1 MSKLVHI
8 KLHGILGEQ
17 MGQSDWKL
25 AVTSVGDAVRG
36 IQCNT
41 KKFYSQLLEND
52 KKNIRYRVLI
62 NDQDFQTEEGKDPN
76 TSEGLETSELMM
88 KKEGIKSIDI
98 VPVLEGSDDI
108 FSILTI
114 IIGVVLIATGVGLI
128 AMPGLLGGASA
139 GVAMKAALVMGGIG
153 LVAAGVTNLLTE
165 MPKFGDFRE
174 IEQGG
179 GKAYLLNGPQNTIRE
194 GGPVFVGYGRLL
206 VGSHVV
212 QSAVDT
218 VNAPAD
224 LVPKDTWGQTKYG
237 LLYNIPNAG
246 GLLANR
252 VKAWGTN
259 PND

>member
-1 MSKLVHI
+1 MNKLVNI
-8 KLHGILGEQ
+8 KLHGLLGEQ
-17 MGQSDWKL
+17 MGQSEWKL
-25 AVTSVGDAVRG
+25 AVKSVGDAVRG

-41 KKFYSQLLEND
+41 KKLYSQLLEND

-62 NDQDFQTEEGKDPN
+62 NEQDFEVEEGKDPN
-76 TSEGLETSELMM
+76 TPEGWATSELMM
-88 KKEGIKSIDI
+88 KREGIKSIDI

-114 IIGVVLIATGVGLI
+114 IIGVVLIATGVGAL
-128 AMPGLLGGASA
+128 AMPGFLGSA
-139 GVAMKAALVMGGIG
+139 GVGMKAALVMGGIG
-153 LVAAGVTNLLTE
+153 LVAAGVTNLMTE

-194 GGPVFVGYGRLL
+194 GGPVFVGYGRLM

-212 QSAVDT
+212 QSAIDT
-218 VNAPAD
+218 VDSPAD
-224 LVPKDTWGQTKYG
+224 VLPKDTWGQTKYG

-252 VKAWGTN
+252 VTKWGSN